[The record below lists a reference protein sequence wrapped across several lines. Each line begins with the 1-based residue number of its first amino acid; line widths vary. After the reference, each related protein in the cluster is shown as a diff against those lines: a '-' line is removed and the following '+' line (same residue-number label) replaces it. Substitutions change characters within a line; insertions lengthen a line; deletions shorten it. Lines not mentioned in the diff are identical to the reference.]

1 MSQSQG
7 TMIQDYCRLA
17 SCLPELLDAGV
28 FVSDRDKIV
37 YYKPSKNFDLNM
49 QIGLPVK
56 PGMASFQAMQEKRRV
71 IMRKDNSQ
79 SGKPFVTAVIPLFDD
94 GHEVIGTLALVETI
108 ERQAFLNNMAVSL
121 NENIS
126 TLASTTQEIS
136 AQTQEIS
143 AVIERQVAA
152 VQQSQARARET
163 DQVIELIKTIASQT
177 NLLGLNAAIEAAR
190 VGEHGRGFGVV
201 AEEIRK
207 LAAMSSE
214 SIHKID
220 GIIRTVIDDSR
231 QNGRQMQEVRE
242 MVSQITAATGQVADA
257 IQQTSSMAQ
266 KLEAMAKDLSRV

>member
-1 MSQSQG
+1 MSQSQA
-7 TMIQDYCRLA
+7 TMIQDYCQLA

-79 SGKPFVTAVIPLFDD
+79 SGKPFVTAVIPLFD

-143 AVIERQVAA
+143 AVIERQVAS

-220 GIIRTVIDDSR
+220 GIIRTVIEDSR
-231 QNGRQMQEVRE
+231 QNGQQMQEVRE
-242 MVSQITAATGQVADA
+242 MVSQITAAAGQVADA